1 MNLSGKQRRRLAEA
15 IKPIAGIVTIVLLA
29 AFVCVSYNSNHGLPF
44 ASSYSI
50 NADVPNADRLIK
62 TDEVRIA
69 GLRVG
74 QVSSVNARIAPDGQ
88 PYAVLG
94 LSLEPAAGPLPINTR
109 IEVEAA
115 SILGQTYVALTPGTS
130 QIKVRAGGT
139 LPISDAVSSV
149 DLTDLLDIFH
159 RSTVTAI
166 QNTIGSL
173 SGGVAGRGAQLNEA
187 IYALA
192 RLLGPLQQLSRTLAA
207 PQTNLVGFIRGFD
220 AFGRALAPVSHQLA
234 ALVGNGSTTLGAL
247 ASANAAVAATIDDL
261 PGAESSATTALTSL
275 AQPLRSLAS
284 LTVRLR
290 AAGELLPGSLRGI
303 NATLEAGVRP
313 LIALPPFDIKLQQAL
328 AELQSFSRDPATRNS
343 LRKLTSALS
352 AVGPLLAV
360 LTPAQTYCNILGLDF
375 RNFASAW
382 GSLGLGD
389 GPSIIDAGVVT
400 YGAFAEELQA
410 ASPAFNLHINYLPTE
425 DRRECA
431 SGNEPYSLTSQDL
444 SNPASVPSSTVPQT
458 TPPAGVTALA
468 QKAGLLP

>member
-1 MNLSGKQRRRLAEA
+1 MNLGGKQRRRLVEA
-15 IKPIAGIVTIVLLA
+15 IKPIAGIITIALLA
-29 AFVCVSYNSNHGLPF
+29 AFVYVSYNSNHGLPF
-44 ASSYSI
+44 ASTYSI

-62 TDEVRIA
+62 TDEVRID

-94 LSLEPAAGPLPINTR
+94 LSLEPSAGPLPIDTR

-130 QIKVRAGGT
+130 ATKVKAGGT

-159 RSTVTAI
+159 RSTVAAI

-173 SGGVAGRGAQLNEA
+173 SGGVAGRGAELNGT
-187 IYALA
+187 IGALA
-192 RLLGPLQQLSRTLAA
+192 QLLGPLQQLSRTLTA

-220 AFGRALAPVSHQLA
+220 TFGRALAPVSRQLA
-234 ALVGNGSTTLGAL
+234 ALVGNGSTTFGAL
-247 ASANAAVAATIDDL
+247 ASANSALATTLIDL

-275 AQPLRSLAS
+275 AAPLRSLAS
-284 LTVRLR
+284 LSVRLR
-290 AAGELLPGSLRGI
+290 AAGALLPSSLQRI
-303 NATLEAGVRP
+303 NATLEAGVKP
-313 LIALPPFDIKLQQAL
+313 LIALPPFDIKLEQAL
-328 AELQSFSRDPATRNS
+328 TALQSFSRNPATRNS
-343 LRKLTSALS
+343 LRKLTSALD
-352 AVGPLLAV
+352 AVRPLLAL
-360 LTPAQTYCNILGLDF
+360 LTPAQTYCDILGLDF

-400 YGAFAEELQA
+400 YGAFAEELQS

-425 DRRECA
+425 DRQQCA

-444 SNPASVPSSTVPQT
+444 SNPAHVPSSTVPQT
-458 TPPAGVTALA
+458 TPPTGVSTQAR
-468 QKAGLLP
+468 KAGLLP